1 VSEDVLKTFIVF
13 GFIAAIVLG
22 SQYLNM
28 RRRARVHET
37 IEMAMK
43 QGQPL
48 PPELVDLIT
57 NRDPDS
63 QKPSDLR
70 WGLIAFSTGVGL
82 AIFGQ
87 VMGAVETEARTVFTG
102 FAAIPGCIGIAGV
115 LLHFLGRKSL

>member
-1 VSEDVLKTFIVF
+1 MFGEVLKTFIVF

-48 PPELVDLIT
+48 PPELLDLIT
-57 NRDPDS
+57 HRDPDS

-70 WGLIAFSTGVGL
+70 WGLIALSAGVGL

-87 VMGAVETEARTVFTG
+87 AMGAVESEARTVLTG
-102 FAAIPGCIGIAGV
+102 VAAIPGCIGVAGV
-115 LLHFLGRKSL
+115 LLHVLGRKSS